1 MDLHYIW
8 VLGNGR
14 LLRCRKGTTWE
25 GGQRETAIAWWPN
38 KIKPKVGLQNCQQQ
52 WIYSQLYV
60 VLLDLKSQTLY
71 WMEWPVLFEEKPSK
85 RDDYINIYILSKKS
99 KPKGQYICYQ
109 METHFYQQGS
119 HCQNTHPDIVCY
131 SNYTMHKNDAPMLFN
146 VEQDP
151 SEFYLTFSRNIYRHR
166 LVVQKCNN
174 MYTYVCINMLYF

>member
-85 RDDYINIYILSKKS
+85 RDDYIYIYIIQKIQTQRSVYLLSD
-99 KPKGQYICYQ
+99 G
-109 METHFYQQGS
+109 
-119 HCQNTHPDIVCY
+119 NTFLSTGESLSEHTSRY
-131 SNYTMHKNDAPMLFN
+131 SVL
-146 VEQDP
+146 
-151 SEFYLTFSRNIYRHR
+151 
-166 LVVQKCNN
+166 
-174 MYTYVCINMLYF
+174 